1 MTELVKRKGTLS
13 NLEKADSMTD
23 EELERII
30 AEDEDERYLQ
40 PDWPRVRLVNSHE
53 RPQAPCSHQRDKLR
67 EGSKDDKS
75 RFSRQGVFKAMGS

>member
-1 MTELVKRKGTLS
+1 MTELFKRKGTLS

-40 PDWPRVRLVNSHE
+40 PTGHV
-53 RPQAPCSHQRDKLR
+53 
-67 EGSKDDKS
+67 
-75 RFSRQGVFKAMGS
+75 